1 MKFRKMMGCIAL
13 GLTCA
18 MIGAGATMAAQ
29 NTSAAAEAVT
39 AANSTTTVVTSP
51 FTAAVQQVRNS
62 VVGVSNYQT
71 VRYGSYGNNFYFGY
85 GFGYGNGRNNDQ
97 QIEEREE
104 LAATGSGVVI
114 GQGFVLTNYHVVED
128 ASSLRVT
135 VTDDSGNTDEYAA
148 TLVAYDESLDIA
160 IVYATGLDLPAVTLG
175 DSDTLQ
181 VGDWAINIGNPLGF
195 TKTTTVGVVSALNRA
210 IESESY
216 DKYGRKSTITNA
228 MIQVDAA
235 INSGN
240 SGGGMFN
247 VNGELM
253 GIPTLKYT
261 GSYYSGSTVEGIG
274 MCIPINSAKPLI
286 NKVLSGEITFTAPE
300 ALDNSDDN
308 KADSNTD
315 STLVGKP
322 RMGITM
328 SNLANSRAL
337 QNGQIPKGV
346 YVVNVEENSPAE
358 KAGMQ
363 VGDIIVDVND
373 NVITSTTELA
383 AQVAD
388 CKAGDV
394 LKIKVYRVPG
404 ITDLTGSDDI
414 PDGEYIDL
422 EVTLE
427 VIDNVKQYQRDN
439 RKPGRNT
446 MNVPPRFCCGG
457 KRQAVWSRPFDAAMC
472 KRAANFPT
480 ALIPPDASSY
490 SSARAS
496 PTATPAPD

>member
-1 MKFRKMMGCIAL
+1 M
-13 GLTCA
+13 
-18 MIGAGATMAAQ
+18 
-29 NTSAAAEAVT
+29 
-39 AANSTTTVVTSP
+39 
-51 FTAAVQQVRNS
+51 
-62 VVGVSNYQT
+62 
-71 VRYGSYGNNFYFGY
+71 
-85 GFGYGNGRNNDQ
+85 
-97 QIEEREE
+97 
-104 LAATGSGVVI
+104 
-114 GQGFVLTNYHVVED
+114 
-128 ASSLRVT
+128 T

-274 MCIPINSAKPLI
+274 MCIPINAAKPLI

-427 VIDNVKQYQRDN
+427 VIDNVKQ
-439 RKPGRNT
+439 
-446 MNVPPRFCCGG
+446 
-457 KRQAVWSRPFDAAMC
+457 
-472 KRAANFPT
+472 
-480 ALIPPDASSY
+480 
-490 SSARAS
+490 
-496 PTATPAPD
+496 

>member
-71 VRYGSYGNNFYFGY
+71 VRYGSYGNNLTRNDVKNLKIGY

-427 VIDNVKQYQRDN
+427 VIDNVKQ
-439 RKPGRNT
+439 
-446 MNVPPRFCCGG
+446 
-457 KRQAVWSRPFDAAMC
+457 
-472 KRAANFPT
+472 
-480 ALIPPDASSY
+480 
-490 SSARAS
+490 
-496 PTATPAPD
+496 

>member
-1 MKFRKMMGCIAL
+1 MKMLEDRIRKDGIVREGNVLKVDSFINHQMDIPLFREMAREWKRLFAGKPINKVLTIEASGIGIAAIVASEFNVPVVFAKKSMSINLDYNNYETKIQSFTHKKIYNVIVSKKFLTPEDHVLIIDDFLANGCALMGL
-13 GLTCA
+13 LELTEK
-18 MIGAGATMAAQ
+18 AGA
-29 NTSAAAEAVT
+29 
-39 AANSTTTVVTSP
+39 
-51 FTAAVQQVRNS
+51 
-62 VVGVSNYQT
+62 
-71 VRYGSYGNNFYFGY
+71 
-85 GFGYGNGRNNDQ
+85 
-97 QIEEREE
+97 
-104 LAATGSGVVI
+104 
-114 GQGFVLTNYHVVED
+114 
-128 ASSLRVT
+128 
-135 VTDDSGNTDEYAA
+135 
-148 TLVAYDESLDIA
+148 
-160 IVYATGLDLPAVTLG
+160 
-175 DSDTLQ
+175 
-181 VGDWAINIGNPLGF
+181 
-195 TKTTTVGVVSALNRA
+195 
-210 IESESY
+210 
-216 DKYGRKSTITNA
+216 
-228 MIQVDAA
+228 
-235 INSGN
+235 
-240 SGGGMFN
+240 
-247 VNGELM
+247 
-253 GIPTLKYT
+253 
-261 GSYYSGSTVEGIG
+261 TVEGIG

-315 STLVGKP
+315 NTLVGKP

-427 VIDNVKQYQRDN
+427 VIDNVKQ
-439 RKPGRNT
+439 
-446 MNVPPRFCCGG
+446 
-457 KRQAVWSRPFDAAMC
+457 
-472 KRAANFPT
+472 
-480 ALIPPDASSY
+480 
-490 SSARAS
+490 
-496 PTATPAPD
+496 

>member
-1 MKFRKMMGCIAL
+1 MKFRKMMGSIAL

-39 AANSTTTVVTSP
+39 TANTTTTVVTSP

-85 GFGYGNGRNNDQ
+85 GFGYGNGRGNND

-114 GQGFVLTNYHVVED
+114 GEGFVLTNYHVVED

-135 VTDDSGNTDEYAA
+135 VTDDNGNTDEYAA
-148 TLVAYDESLDIA
+148 TLVAYDDALDIA
-160 IVYATGLDLPAVTLG
+160 IVYATDLNLPAVTLG

-308 KADSNTD
+308 QTENSNTD
-315 STLVGKP
+315 NTLVGKP

-404 ITDLTGSDDI
+404 ITELTGSDDM

-427 VIDNVKQYQRDN
+427 VIDNVKQ
-439 RKPGRNT
+439 
-446 MNVPPRFCCGG
+446 
-457 KRQAVWSRPFDAAMC
+457 
-472 KRAANFPT
+472 
-480 ALIPPDASSY
+480 
-490 SSARAS
+490 
-496 PTATPAPD
+496 